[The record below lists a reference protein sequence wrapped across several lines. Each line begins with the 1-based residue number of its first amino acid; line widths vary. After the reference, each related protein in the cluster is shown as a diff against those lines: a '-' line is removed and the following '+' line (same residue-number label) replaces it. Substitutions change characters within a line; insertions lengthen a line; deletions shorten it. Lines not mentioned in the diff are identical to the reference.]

1 MVKPLV
7 APGAE
12 IDGFRIEEKLHQ
24 GGMAT
29 LWRVSRPG
37 LDAPAV
43 MKVPFLGEGADPA
56 AVVSFEMEQMIL
68 PRLSG
73 PHVPRFIAAGDFAV
87 QPYLV
92 MQRVEGSSLLTRL
105 HELPLPYAEV
115 AQLGIEIAVALDD
128 VHRQHVVH
136 LDVKPS
142 NIMLRPSGE
151 VVLLDFGLSHHRQL
165 PDLMQEEFRIP
176 FGTAPYLS
184 PEQLRG
190 VRSDPRSDQFALG
203 VLLYFFST
211 GIRPFGEGERV
222 SVMRRR
228 LWRDP
233 VPPRKL
239 RPDYPLWLQEIV
251 LRLLEPEP
259 SWRYPTMAQLAFD
272 LSHPDQVK
280 LTARSEKLARD
291 PLTQVLR
298 RRFNTDLT
306 WPSPRSPAL
315 PHASAPIVAVAI
327 DLAAA
332 SSLNDAMR
340 ATAQR
345 ILATLPAARL
355 ACVTVNRPNLIA
367 LDSTLDAEG
376 RNKLVDR
383 LVALRNWAEPL
394 KLAADRLTVHVL
406 DGTDAAAA
414 ILEFAENNGVDH
426 ILIGARDPSLLR
438 SLLGSVSAKVAAEAA
453 CTVTIVRPARGLASV
468 PNAA

>member
-1 MVKPLV
+1 MVKPLM
-7 APGAE
+7 APGGE
-12 IDGFRIEEKLHQ
+12 IDGFRVEERVHK

-29 LWRVSRPG
+29 IWRVTKPG
-37 LDAPAV
+37 IDMPML
-43 MKVPFLGEGADPA
+43 MKVPYLGEGADPA

-68 PRLSG
+68 PRLKGS
-73 PHVPRFIAAGDFAV
+73 HVPRCIAVGDLAV

-92 MQRVEGSSLLTRL
+92 MERIDGTSLLPRL
-105 HELPLPYAEV
+105 KELPLPYDEV
-115 AQLGIEIAVALDD
+115 EQIGWNIATALDD
-128 VHRQHVVH
+128 LHRQHVVH

-151 VVLLDFGLSHHRQL
+151 VVLLDFGLSHHQQL

-184 PEQLRG
+184 PEQLKG
-190 VRSDPRSDQFALG
+190 IRSDPRSDQFALG

-211 GIRPFGEGERV
+211 GVRPFGESERL
-222 SVMRRR
+222 SNMRTR

-251 LRLLEPEP
+251 LRLLEPEA

-272 LSHPDQVK
+272 LSHPEQVK
-280 LTARSEKLARD
+280 LTTRAEKLKRD
-291 PLTQVLR
+291 SFGQVLR

-306 WPSPRSPAL
+306 WPAARTAIMPLSA
-315 PHASAPIVAVAI
+315 APIVAVAI

-332 SSLNDAMR
+332 SSVNEALR

-355 ACVTVNRPNLIA
+355 ACLNVNRHHRIV
-367 LDSTLDAEG
+367 LDTTLDAEG
-376 RNKLVDR
+376 HNKQIDR
-383 LVALRNWAEPL
+383 LVGLRHWAQPL
-394 KLAADRLTVHVL
+394 KLDEARLTVHVL
-406 DGTDAAAA
+406 ESNDPAGA
-414 ILEFAENNGVDH
+414 ILEFAENNRVDH

-453 CTVTIVRPARGLASV
+453 CSVTIVRPLREVALAS
-468 PNAA
+468 